1 MKHNTIPKQT
11 QNGQPGDEYKM
22 NPQPEY
28 IRSDYKGS
36 EKLKN
41 KTVLITGGD
50 SGIGR
55 SAAVHLA
62 REGADISIIYYD
74 EDKDAKETQQLVEQE
89 NRKCILIKGDIKDE
103 EFCEKAVELT
113 VSSLGKLD
121 CLINNAAMQFPKE
134 SPEDLR
140 LDDVKTTFETNIFP
154 FFYLLKPCLQHLKS
168 GSTIINTGSVTA
180 YRGSHHLIDYASTK
194 GAITSFTR
202 SLAKA
207 LADKN
212 IRVNGVAPGPIWT
225 PLIPATFDK
234 DRVAE
239 FGKNVPLGRPG
250 QPSECGPAYVF
261 LASEDSSYITGQFI
275 HINGGE
281 IIGS

>member
-28 IRSDYKGS
+28 IRSDYNGS

-121 CLINNAAMQFPKE
+121 CLIN
-134 SPEDLR
+134 
-140 LDDVKTTFETNIFP
+140 IFR
-154 FFYLLKPCLQHLKS
+154 K
-168 GSTIINTGSVTA
+168 
-180 YRGSHHLIDYASTK
+180 
-194 GAITSFTR
+194 
-202 SLAKA
+202 
-207 LADKN
+207 
-212 IRVNGVAPGPIWT
+212 
-225 PLIPATFDK
+225 
-234 DRVAE
+234 
-239 FGKNVPLGRPG
+239 
-250 QPSECGPAYVF
+250 
-261 LASEDSSYITGQFI
+261 
-275 HINGGE
+275 
-281 IIGS
+281 